1 MQREPSPTPHLLPP
15 LSTCLCVWRLGRGV
29 QRRRSATPRPSGEA
43 GAAVTAAW
51 LRLEVA
57 GRQARA
63 EDWGRRTGRTLTLNH
78 TLSKKSSSDG
88 GLALAQGDGRE
99 LLGKLHLFS
108 KLVEVSS
115 GVGARRQHEDEGC
128 GGVGVFEYHRQVG
141 CLQGRRDARAT

>member
-78 TLSKKSSSDG
+78 TLSKKPSSDG
-88 GLALAQGDGRE
+88 GLALAQGEGVE
-99 LLGKLHLFS
+99 ALGHACVLSQL
-108 KLVEVSS
+108 EQ
-115 GVGARRQHEDEGC
+115 AT
-128 GGVGVFEYHRQVG
+128 GGVHTGGQNEHEWRPWG
-141 CLQGRRDARAT
+141 